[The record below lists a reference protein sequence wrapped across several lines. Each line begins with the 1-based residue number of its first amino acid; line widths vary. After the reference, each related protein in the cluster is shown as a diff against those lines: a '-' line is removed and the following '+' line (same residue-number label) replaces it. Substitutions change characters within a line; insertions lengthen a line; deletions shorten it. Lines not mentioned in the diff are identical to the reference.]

1 MPIARPPRPEGT
13 TPPVTGG
20 FYDPETLAPHPLAPT
35 PPPPEP
41 EPPVAPETQPE
52 EP

>member
-13 TPPVTGG
+13 TPPVTGA
-20 FYDPETLAPHPLAPT
+20 FYDPETLAPNPLIT
-35 PPPPEP
+35 PPVPEP
-41 EPPVAPETQPE
+41 EPPVDPEPPSE